1 MAAAEVARLSPAL
14 SVVVPARNEAPRLE
28 VTLQALVEHLKD
40 GDRTEFV
47 FVLDATSEDETVAI
61 GTRLAE
67 AEPALRLVIVDS
79 KGKGN
84 AVAVGVQATRG
95 DVVLLADADL
105 AVDPA
110 QFGSLLGPA
119 SAGALAIAS
128 RSMPGAR
135 RMGEPLSRFVAGRLF
150 NVAVRTLILPGV
162 SDTQC
167 GFKAFP
173 RAALAPVFG
182 HLETQGW
189 SFDVE
194 LIARARRMGMNVV
207 EIPVRW
213 RYGHGSKLS
222 VSGDARQV
230 LRELL
235 HLRRRLGRVR
245 P

>member
-1 MAAAEVARLSPAL
+1 MAAAEAARLTPAL

-28 VTLQALVEHLKD
+28 ATLRSLVDALKD
-40 GDRTEFV
+40 AHRAEFV
-47 FVLDATSEDETVAI
+47 FVLDATSDDETVAI

-84 AVAVGVQATRG
+84 AVAVGVQAARG
-95 DVVLLADADL
+95 EVILLADADL

-119 SAGALAIAS
+119 AAGALAIAS
-128 RSMPGAR
+128 RSVRGSR

-150 NVAVRTLILPGV
+150 NVAVRGLILPGV
-162 SDTQC
+162 RDTQC

-173 RAALAPVFG
+173 RSLASVFG
-182 HLETQGW
+182 RLETQGW
-189 SFDVE
+189 CFDVE
-194 LIARARRMGMNVV
+194 LIARARRAGVEVV
-207 EIPVRW
+207 EIPVQW

-222 VSGDARQV
+222 VTGDARQIA
-230 LRELL
+230 RELL
-235 HLRRRLGRVR
+235 HLRRRLGRVG

>member
-1 MAAAEVARLSPAL
+1 MATAETPRLSPAL

-28 VTLQALVEHLKD
+28 ATLRSLVDALKD

-47 FVLDATSEDETVAI
+47 FALDATSDDDTVAI
-61 GTRLAE
+61 GTRLA
-67 AEPALRLVIVDS
+67 ADEPALRLVIVDS

-84 AVAVGVQATRG
+84 AVAVGVQAARG

-119 SAGALAIAS
+119 SRGALAIAS
-128 RSMPGAR
+128 RSVRGSR
-135 RMGEPLSRFVAGRLF
+135 RMGEPLRRFVAGRLF
-150 NVAVRTLILPGV
+150 NVAVRALILPGV
-162 SDTQC
+162 RDTQC

-173 RAALAPVFG
+173 RTALASVFG
-182 HLETQGW
+182 NLETQGW
-189 SFDVE
+189 CFDVE
-194 LIARARRMGMNVV
+194 LIAQARRAAIEVV
-207 EIPVRW
+207 EVPVAW

-222 VSGDARQV
+222 VAGDAGQV
-230 LRELL
+230 VRELL
-235 HLRRRLGRVR
+235 HLRRRLGRVG